1 MTKHLTLIAL
11 SLSTAIACAA
21 PAADALRQGQ
31 TLFRAGDL
39 DGAAEA
45 LEQAVELAPNDAEAH
60 HLLGATYGRQA
71 QAASMFGKMRLA
83 GKIKDEFE
91 RAVALAPETL
101 DYRES
106 LLQFYAA
113 APAVAGGGVDKA
125 RAQAAEIAKRDAV
138 RGDLAFAMVARV
150 EGKPDE
156 AMARLQ
162 AAYAKRPDDARLGV
176 QIGLLLQEQKR
187 YDEAFAHFQRMVA
200 RDPEAL
206 GAWYQL
212 GRTAVLAKTR
222 LADGEAAL
230 RKYLAGTP
238 GPQDPPLAAA
248 HWRLGM
254 VYELMKKVAEAR
266 AEYEAALKLD
276 PAHAESK
283 AALKNLK

>member
-1 MTKHLTLIAL
+1 MHKTLTVILFAFA
-11 SLSTAIACAA
+11 TAAAAAA
-21 PAADALRQGQ
+21 PAGDALRQGQ
-31 TLFRAGDL
+31 ALFRAGDL
-39 DGAAEA
+39 DGAEEA
-45 LEQAVELAPNDAEAH
+45 LEQAVEDAPDDAEAH

-71 QAASMFGKMRLA
+71 QAGSMFTKMRLVS
-83 GKIKDEFE
+83 KIKDEFE
-91 RAVALAPETL
+91 RAVALAPESL

-113 APAVAGGGVDKA
+113 APAAVGGGVDKA
-125 RAQAAEIAKRDAV
+125 KVQAAEIAKRDPV
-138 RGDLAFAMVARV
+138 RGDLAFATVARV
-150 EGKPDE
+150 EGKPEE

-162 AAYAKRPDDARLGV
+162 SAYAKRPDDARLGV
-176 QIGLLLQEQKR
+176 QLGILLQEQKR
-187 YDEAFAHFQRMVA
+187 YDEAFALFQRIVA

-254 VYELMKKVAEAR
+254 LYELMDKVAEAR
-266 AEYEAALKLD
+266 REYEAALALD
-276 PAHAESK
+276 PGHAESK
-283 AALKNLK
+283 AALKKLR